1 MDDPTQRPE
10 GAWPADRPIRWRGLA
25 SSLTRFLT
33 TTIAGVLQLALA
45 VPLLVIANAIPPD
58 GVGGLVRVALA
69 LAWAGLTLFAA
80 WSWLVARWRVVLAP
94 LATIALLGTAWIVF
108 IGGRGSDAA
117 SFGSPAWDGNPAA
130 IRPGVAYAP
139 SIDPGEFTTTIT
151 NRYLP
156 LVPGTVLTY
165 EGGRERIVL
174 TVTERTRA
182 VMGVTALV
190 VRDRAS
196 VDGALVEDTEDWF
209 AQDAAGH
216 VWYFGEDT
224 AECRGG
230 AIANRHGAWEA
241 GVDGAL
247 PGIVMLAEPQ
257 VGAVYRQE
265 FYRGQA
271 EDVGR
276 VLRLDEAVD
285 RAGEPHRDVL
295 VVEDSSPLEPGRV
308 EHKLYAPEVG
318 LVEERTSG
326 GTVTLGL
333 VRVESASDAAASAA
347 GPLCSG

>member
-10 GAWPADRPIRWRGLA
+10 GAWPGDRPIRWRAVAGNL
-25 SSLTRFLT
+25 SRFLT
-33 TTIAGVLQLALA
+33 TSVAGVIQLALA
-45 VPLLVIANAIPPD
+45 VPLLIVANAIPAD
-58 GVGGLVRVALA
+58 GVGGLVRVVLV

-80 WSWLVARWRVVLAP
+80 WSWLVARWRVVFAP
-94 LATIALLGTAWIVF
+94 LATVALLVAAWIAF
-108 IGGRGSDAA
+108 GRGGSDAA
-117 SFGSPAWDGNPAA
+117 SAGSPAWDRNPAA
-130 IRPGVAYAP
+130 IRPDAAYAP
-139 SIDPGEFTTTIT
+139 TIDPSGFTTTIT
-151 NRYLP
+151 NRFLP

-165 EGGRERIVL
+165 EGGRERVVL
-174 TVTERTRA
+174 TVTDRTRA
-182 VMGVTALV
+182 VMGVTTVV

-196 VDGALVEDTEDWF
+196 VDGTLVEDTEDWF

-247 PGIVMLAEPQ
+247 PGIVMLADPQ
-257 VGAVYRQE
+257 IGAVYRQE

-285 RAGEPHRDVL
+285 RAGETHRDVL

-308 EHKLYAPEVG
+308 EHKLYAPGVG
-318 LVEERTSG
+318 LLEERSSG

-333 VRVESASDAAASAA
+333 VRVESASAADTSAA